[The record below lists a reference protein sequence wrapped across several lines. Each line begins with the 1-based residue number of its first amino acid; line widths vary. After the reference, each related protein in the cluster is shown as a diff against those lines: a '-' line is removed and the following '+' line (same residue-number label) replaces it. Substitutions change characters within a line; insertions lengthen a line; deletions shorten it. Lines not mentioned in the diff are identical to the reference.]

1 MRNAAAVSVMTLS
14 IFHTREF
21 FDLHQGTHYL
31 QSGNT
36 VMPVWLQDG
45 LAYSPL
51 RGTFG
56 GFGGEVSLA
65 AYEDIAN
72 QLMLIGAKEY
82 RIKLAPSSHD
92 QEAFALA
99 FNVLSRAGFQVIGQ
113 ELNYD
118 QPINL
123 ILPLAEGN
131 RKRLAKLK
139 REAFTAYYMPI
150 EEVYPVIAENRQ
162 RKGKPMSMPLD
173 ALMEMERI
181 FPGRLHGFGI
191 TSIGGSLV
199 AGAICI
205 DLNHQTRY
213 IFMWGDGPNMEVFS
227 PVVLL
232 ANFIH
237 WHSLSS
243 LFSLLDAGT
252 STENGI
258 PNYGLIQ
265 FKRSLGFRESL
276 KLTMGL
282 RRE

>member
-1 MRNAAAVSVMTLS
+1 MTLS

-21 FDLHQGTHYL
+21 FDLHHGTHYL

-45 LAYSPL
+45 IAYSPL

-99 FNVLSRAGFQVIGQ
+99 FNVLSRFGFHVIGQ
-113 ELNYD
+113 ELNYSMNSV
-118 QPINL
+118 IREV
-123 ILPLAEGN
+123 ASGN
-131 RKRLAKLK
+131 RKRLRKLQDGHFSCYYSTLE
-139 REAFTAYYMPI
+139 EA
-150 EEVYPVIAENRQ
+150 YPVIARNRK
-162 RKGKPMSMPLD
+162 RNGKPVSMTMAQLIDMQITFPDRIHSYIVSPLGED
-173 ALMEMERI
+173 V
-181 FPGRLHGFGI
+181 
-191 TSIGGSLV
+191 V

-205 DLNHQTRY
+205 DVADNIRY
-213 IFMWGDGPNMEVFS
+213 IFMWGDADNMGNWS
-227 PVVLL
+227 PVVML
-232 ANFIH
+232 AEQIYNDTFH
-237 WHSLSS
+237 DG
-243 LFSLLDAGT
+243 FRLLDAGT

-258 PNYGLIQ
+258 PNYGLVN

-276 KLTMGL
+276 KLTMGK
-282 RRE
+282 RC